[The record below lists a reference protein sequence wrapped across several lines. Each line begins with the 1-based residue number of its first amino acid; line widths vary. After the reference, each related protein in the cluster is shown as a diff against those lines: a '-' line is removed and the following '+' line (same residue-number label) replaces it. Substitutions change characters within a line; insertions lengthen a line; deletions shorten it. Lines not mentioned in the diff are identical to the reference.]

1 MKSASRSLAIAFG
14 LALAPMTTQ
23 AELQP
28 MNDSALRAVSG
39 QAISQYFSLTGID
52 NATDAWSDRLLE
64 KADNA
69 RSLGLSRVAHLLT
82 RKANFL
88 NSVGQCNLTPV
99 CDPQSRQSAGAGAG
113 LRRGAPN

>member
-1 MKSASRSLAIAFG
+1 MTYAYKSIALALG
-14 LALAPMTTQ
+14 LALAPMAAH

-28 MNDSALRAVSG
+28 MKDSALRAVSG

-52 NATDAWSDRLLE
+52 NATDAWSARLLE
-64 KADNA
+64 KADSA
-69 RSLGLSRVAHLLT
+69 RSLGLIRVAHLLT
-82 RKANFL
+82 RKANYL
-88 NSVGQCNLTPV
+88 NSVGQCNLTRV